1 MKKLKFQSVIA
12 FALKALGLESLPKG
26 EDGKLSLDADQEAVL
41 KSSFKGENFAA
52 FQKVANEI
60 LAEEAGQMEAEQA
73 ETDKVNGIL
82 ASVLKGNQGGEEED
96 NDPSTTTAEANA
108 KKVVS
113 VVKDQQ
119 ATIKKLMDDPEKD
132 ATVQNVIKK
141 ALVGAAL
148 ATSLSTP
155 THLFGNN
162 PEAATVNLFQFEGR
176 NWNMKAAG
184 KTANK
189 TDFTDVSTITRLNQ
203 DLIEYQ
209 IQNPDFIR
217 DLYTDNFG
225 LPEFW
230 PKRFGV
236 IDMVQDAVMDIANI
250 TQARKPDWTPGFEMR
265 LEAQKRKIYRIQIDL
280 EFEGYQLQELETS
293 WLASIYKMD
302 GSSPYKHSFVAF
314 LISKIIVKARQ
325 EDREGAIKGIFA
337 PNPAG
342 VTMKGHYLNAQSG
355 ILHQLYI
362 ARDVEKTIVPYISK
376 VGKFST
382 ANGYAYAKGMVES
395 MPLAA
400 RTKSGLKFYMAPSNI
415 VVIRDDY
422 KKINALNNDYSGNQI
437 NYIDGYPNIEFVGLK
452 DLEGTNLMFITDDQN
467 IEVLEYLPEEKN
479 MFRFEYLKRKTFVH
493 SDYRTGAGLVFTGFA
508 DLPESS
514 GFKGLAQFIWIND
527 ESIFAETTS
536 IPLFGKPMSAAYTL
550 NYNKVHVHPE
560 LLSDVVKLQGLP
572 AGTVVKITGNQNM
585 VSNSVIKKSTGGNG
599 GNLTLTADFNPK
611 TMYSITL
618 VVQADGTYKEVARV
632 TTFPSDTSSV
642 VTFADAVID
651 VADGLTQRYT
661 GAAPATITDVLGGN
675 DGTEIKIFGSAQA
688 LTVDNVAGKIV
699 VNTTATLNSP
709 EKYIKLK
716 KFEGVWYE
724 TEKG

>member
-12 FALKALGLESLPKG
+12 FAFKALGLESLPKG
-26 EDGKLSLDADQEAVL
+26 EDGELSLDADQEAVL
-41 KSSFKGENFAA
+41 KSSFTGENFAA

-73 ETDKVNGIL
+73 EADKVNGIL
-82 ASVLKGNQGGEEED
+82 ASVLKGNQGSEEGEEE
-96 NDPSTTTAEANA
+96 PSEATPEANA

-113 VVKDQQ
+113 VVKEQQ
-119 ATIKKLMDDPEKD
+119 ATIKKLMDAPEND

-141 ALVGAAL
+141 ALLGVAL
-148 ATSLSTP
+148 AASISTP

-162 PEAATVNLFQFEGR
+162 PEVAAVKLFQFEGR

-184 KTANK
+184 KSANK
-189 TDFTDVSTITRLNQ
+189 TDFNDVSTITRLNQ

-209 IQNPDFIR
+209 VQNPDFIR

-236 IDMVQDAVMDIANI
+236 IDMVQDAAMDIANV
-250 TQARKPDWTPGFEMR
+250 TQARKPDWIPGFEMR

-280 EFEGYQLQELETS
+280 EFEGYQLQEFETS

-342 VTMKGHYLNAQSG
+342 IKMKGHYLNAQSG

-362 ARDVEKTIVPYISK
+362 ARDVEKTIVPYVSK
-376 VGKFST
+376 VGRFST
-382 ANGYAYAKGMVES
+382 ANAYPYAKGFIES

-452 DLEGTNLMFITDDQN
+452 DLEGTNTMFITDDQN

-493 SDYRTGAGLVFTGFA
+493 SDYRTGAGFVFTGFE
-508 DLPESS
+508 DLPETS
-514 GFKGLAQFIWIND
+514 GFKGLAQFIWVND
-527 ESIFAETTS
+527 EPIFPETTS

-572 AGTVVKITGNQNM
+572 AGTVVKITGNANM
-585 VSNSVIKKSTGGNG
+585 VSTAIIKKATAPNG

-611 TMYSITL
+611 TMYALIL
-618 VVQADGTYKEVARV
+618 VVQADGTYKEVGRV
-632 TTFPSDTSSV
+632 TSFPSDTTTV
-642 VTFADAVID
+642 VTFSEAIVD
-651 VADGLTQRYT
+651 VAEGLQQRYN
-661 GAAPATITDVLGGN
+661 GDAPVAITDILGGN
-675 DGTEIKIFGSAQA
+675 DGTEVKIYGSAQA
-688 LTVDNVAGKIV
+688 VTVDNVAGKIV
-699 VNTTATLNSP
+699 VNTTATLNAP

-716 KFEGVWYE
+716 KFENVWYE
-724 TEKG
+724 TERG